1 MEYFVNKTTKILR
14 IILLI
19 FCILQCVFYFSIDTI
34 VGCVVSLLAFEFFV
48 RYVYKV
54 NSIKNRP
61 LAFLAMVGLQFFTY
75 FAPILTFVEGHPL
88 TYNMISP
95 IETFLWQFLYF
106 IITLIAFNRSS
117 GHTPVKCINK
127 ILNNIGYFS
136 PLGNKTLWVLGFCG
150 ILGRVY
156 LLDNQYGEETTA
168 GGGTIYIF
176 VLPFLVAPYCI
187 LFKQLFTNSDTSV
200 SKLNRFLLVC
210 YSIVIIGMGI
220 ASNSR
225 NSIVTIIMTV
235 ILISFFY
242 CIYHR
247 EDILGSI
254 IKISFKKLFTFI
266 ISIILIGIPLT
277 NFAVA
282 MVAVRY
288 MRSDI
293 GASELLK
300 ETIDLAMDSE
310 RMAQIN
316 AVINKVEDGKSI
328 KVTDLK
334 SEWSED
340 YISNVFFNRIC
351 NYQVADASIYHA
363 KKAGIPCDDMID
375 FSIISLK
382 LIFPAPIV
390 KILFGNIRKQDY
402 EFSPM
407 DKLYACSQKTTVF
420 PSYIVGGDVGLGL
433 AVFGYLFPIFQYLIY
448 YMIFRYMDHLICW
461 RKGRIVFP
469 VLSLIGVY
477 EFFYTFMVGS
487 GIAPRLYGL
496 FYSIPMGIFIK
507 TIIARTINK
516 IFYIK

>member
-1 MEYFVNKTTKILR
+1 MDKFVNKTTKTLR
-14 IILLI
+14 ILLLV
-19 FCILQCVFYFSIDTI
+19 FCILQLVFYFSIEII
-34 VGCVVSLLAFEFFV
+34 VGCIVSLITFEFFV
-48 RYVYKV
+48 RYVYV
-54 NSIKNRP
+54 TNVIKERP
-61 LAFLAMVGLQFFTY
+61 LAFLAMTGLQFFTY
-75 FAPILTFVEGHPL
+75 FAPIITFLEGHPL

-95 IETFLWQFLYF
+95 IETFLWQFLYVMV
-106 IITLIAFNRSS
+106 TLIAFNRSK

-156 LLDNQYGEETTA
+156 LLDNQFGEETTA
-168 GGGTIYIF
+168 GAGSVSIF
-176 VLPFLVAPYCI
+176 ILPFLVAPYCI
-187 LFKQLFTNSDTSV
+187 LFKQLFSNSDTSV
-200 SKLNRFLLVC
+200 SKFDFFALVC
-210 YSIVIIGMGI
+210 YSIIIIAMGI

-235 ILISFFY
+235 ILMSFIY

-247 EDILGSI
+247 EDLLESI
-254 IKISFKKLFTFI
+254 TKVSTKKIFTIVF
-266 ISIILIGIPLT
+266 SLMLLGIPLT
-277 NFAVA
+277 NFAIA

-310 RMAQIN
+310 RMAQVN
-316 AVINKVEDGKSI
+316 AVVNKVEDEKSI
-328 KVTDLK
+328 DVSDLK
-334 SEWSED
+334 SDWSET
-340 YISNVFFNRIC
+340 YVSNVFFNRIC

-407 DKLYACSQKTTVF
+407 DKLFACSQKTTVF
-420 PSYIVGGDVGLGL
+420 PSYLVGGDVGLGL
-433 AVFGYLFPIFQYLIY
+433 AVFGYLFPIFQFIIY
-448 YMIFRYMDHLICW
+448 YMIFRYLDHLICW
-461 RKGRIVFP
+461 REDKIVFP
-469 VLSLIGVY
+469 LLSLIGVY
-477 EFFYTFMVGS
+477 GSFFTFMAGS
-487 GIAPRLYGL
+487 GIAPRIYGF

-516 IFYIK
+516 IFYKK